1 MNEDHRTPQSHMT
14 DQSYVIIDNLFDAVV
29 MTDAEQTI
37 THWNRAAEALYGW
50 SRDEAVGR
58 MLPDIFKYSSFVDR
72 RTRDGITAA
81 LVTHGAWEGEIN
93 QPDRDGN
100 LLYVD
105 ARIYRVHNQ
114 KAGVDEFIS
123 IYHDTTRRRIDERI
137 LSEYQQ
143 KIIENNS
150 LLEKVNKRKDEFLA
164 TTSHELRTPLNGIVG
179 FLTLVE
185 QGLARDKD
193 EEKKFIGQALASSK
207 HLLNLINDLLDI
219 SKIESGKMTLQTEPI
234 SVEAMWDEIRSI
246 LEVQAHNKNIYL
258 HYTSPQRKDAAVMAD
273 AARLKQVLINL
284 LANAIKFTNEG
295 GVSLTIEEHHDKG
308 YAEFTILDTGIGIAK
323 NMQHKLFKMFSQ
335 IDASYTRH
343 AGGTG
348 LGLSIAKNLV
358 EKMGGV
364 ISLESEGIQKG
375 TRVMFRLPVAVRP
388 VEMVVGQAH
397 SAMPQQSMETKPII
411 LIVEDDL
418 MYAALIRDVL
428 DEGGSFAIRS
438 VTTADDALSELLE
451 FKPRVILSD
460 YALPSRVGASLLNG
474 IDLLK
479 KIRSIPAVSHTPVV
493 MMSGHEDVCRE
504 VEQLESDRSMTRTLI
519 KPLNIKDLLEAVT
532 SLARQS

>member
-1 MNEDHRTPQSHMT
+1 MNEETYPL
-14 DQSYVIIDNLFDAVV
+14 IDNLFDAVAI
-29 MTDAEQTI
+29 TDADQRI
-37 THWNRAAEALYGW
+37 LHWNRAAEMLYGW
-50 SRDEAVGR
+50 KPEEVVGR
-58 MLPDIFKYSSFVDR
+58 LLPEVFKYSSFVDR
-72 RTRDGITAA
+72 RTREAINAGISRN
-81 LVTHGAWEGEIN
+81 GYWEGEIN

-105 ARIYRVHNQ
+105 VRIFQLAASVSGRQEICAIYR
-114 KAGVDEFIS
+114 
-123 IYHDTTRRRIDERI
+123 DTTRRRIDERI

-143 KIIENNS
+143 KIAENNA

-185 QGLARDKD
+185 QGLAHGPD
-193 EEKKFIGQALASSK
+193 EERKFVSQALASSK

-234 SVEAMWDEIRSI
+234 VIEQIWNDVCSI
-246 LEVQAHNKNIYL
+246 LDVQAQNKKIYL
-258 HYTSPQRKDAAVMAD
+258 RYHGPQRADAAVMAD
-273 AARLKQVLINL
+273 GARLKQVLFNL

-295 GVSLTIEEHHDKG
+295 GVTLTIEEHYDKG
-308 YAEFTILDTGIGIAK
+308 YVEFLIVDTGIGIAK

-335 IDASYTRH
+335 VDGSYTRQV
-343 AGGTG
+343 GGTG
-348 LGLSIAKNLV
+348 LGLSIVKNLV

-364 ISLESEGIQKG
+364 ISLESEGIEKG
-375 TRVMFRLPVAVRP
+375 TRVMFRLPVAVRIVDALLEP
-388 VEMVVGQAH
+388 SPAH
-397 SAMPQQSMETKPII
+397 ASAIKPIAEPKQGV
-411 LIVEDDL
+411 LIVEDDV

-428 DEGGSFAIRS
+428 TEAGEFAIRS

-451 FKPRVILSD
+451 FKPNVVLSD
-460 YALPSRVGASLLNG
+460 YALPSRLGASLLNG

-493 MMSGHEDVCRE
+493 MMSGHEDICRE
-504 VEQLESDRSMTRTLI
+504 VEQMEADRGLTRTLI
-519 KPLNIKDLLEAVT
+519 KPLNIKDLLNAVT
-532 SLARQS
+532 SLVGQS

>member
-1 MNEDHRTPQSHMT
+1 MN
-14 DQSYVIIDNLFDAVV
+14 DQSYAVIDNLFDAVV
-29 MTDAEQTI
+29 MADGKQRVW
-37 THWNRAAEALYGW
+37 HWNRAAEALYGW
-50 SRDEAVGR
+50 TREEAVGKT
-58 MLPDIFKYSSFVDR
+58 LSEIFKFSSFVDR
-72 RTRDGITAA
+72 RTRDGIAAA
-81 LVTHGAWEGEIN
+81 LAEHGAWEGEIN
-93 QPDRDGN
+93 QPDREGN

-105 ARIYRVHNQ
+105 ARVYRIRNE
-114 KAGVDEFIS
+114 AGQYNDTIAIF
-123 IYHDTTRRRIDERI
+123 HDTTRRRIDERI
-137 LSEYQQ
+137 LTEYQQ
-143 KIIENNS
+143 KIIENNA

-185 QGLARDKD
+185 QGLARDRD
-193 EEKKFIGQALASSK
+193 EERKFIAQALASSK

-219 SKIESGKMTLQTEPI
+219 SKIESGKMTLQTEPVY
-234 SVEAMWDEIRSI
+234 VEAMWDEIRSI

-258 HYTSPQRKDAAVMAD
+258 QYSGPSGNDAAVMAD

-284 LANAIKFTNEG
+284 LANAVKFTNEG

-308 YAEFTILDTGIGIAK
+308 YVEFAIVDTGIGIAK

-364 ISLESEGIQKG
+364 IALESEGIQKG
-375 TRVMFRLPVAVRP
+375 TRVMFRLPAAVRAADAVFGQLL
-388 VEMVVGQAH
+388 VEAPKQTVD
-397 SAMPQQSMETKPII
+397 TKPII

-428 DEGGSFAIRS
+428 DEGGSFSIRS
-438 VTTADDALSELLE
+438 VTTADDALSELLQ
-451 FKPRVILSD
+451 FKPSVVLSD

-479 KIRSIPAVSHTPVV
+479 KIRSIPAVAHTPVV

-504 VEQLESDRSMTRTLI
+504 VEQLEADRSMTRTLI
-519 KPLNIKDLLEAVT
+519 KPLNIQDLLDAVT

>member
-1 MNEDHRTPQSHMT
+1 MN

-29 MTDAEQTI
+29 MADEQQQI

-50 SRDEAVGR
+50 TSEEAVGKTMR
-58 MLPDIFKYSSFVDR
+58 DIFKYSSFVDR

-81 LVTHGAWEGEIN
+81 LVEEGSWEGEVN

-105 ARIYRVHNQ
+105 ARVYRIHNTDRHC
-114 KAGVDEFIS
+114 DEFIA
-123 IYHDTTRRRIDERI
+123 IFHDTTRRRIDERI

-234 SVEAMWDEIRSI
+234 CIETMWDDVRSI

-258 HYTSPQRKDAAVMAD
+258 RYDGPQRKDAAVMAD

-295 GVSLTIEEHHDKG
+295 GVALTIEEHYDKG
-308 YAEFTILDTGIGIAK
+308 YVEFAIIDTGIGIAK

-335 IDASYTRH
+335 VDASYTRH

-364 ISLESEGIQKG
+364 IALESEGIQKG
-375 TRVMFRLPVAVRP
+375 TRVMFRLPVAVRAADA
-388 VEMVVGQAH
+388 VIGQMHAR
-397 SAMPQQSMETKPII
+397 AGEQSLNTKPII

-428 DEGGSFAIRS
+428 DESGSFSIRS
-438 VTTADDALSELLE
+438 VTTADDALSELLQ
-451 FKPRVILSD
+451 FKPSVILSD
-460 YALPSRVGASLLNG
+460 YALPSRLGASLLNG

-519 KPLNIKDLLEAVT
+519 KPLNIKDLLDAVT
-532 SLARQS
+532 SLVRQS

>member
-1 MNEDHRTPQSHMT
+1 MN

-29 MTDAEQTI
+29 MADDGLRVTY
-37 THWNRAAEALYGW
+37 WNRAAVALYGW
-50 SRDEAVGR
+50 TSEEAVGR
-58 MLPDIFKYSSFVDR
+58 TFADIFKYSSFVDR

-81 LVTHGAWEGEIN
+81 LVEQGAWEGEIN

-105 ARIYRVHNQ
+105 ARMYRIRNQ
-114 KAGVDEFIS
+114 EHQRDEFIS
-123 IYHDTTRRRIDERI
+123 IFHDTTRRRIDERI

-185 QGLARDKD
+185 QGLSRDRD

-234 SVEAMWDEIRSI
+234 SVEAMWNDIRSI
-246 LEVQAHNKNIYL
+246 LEVQANNKNIYL
-258 HYTSPQRKDAAVMAD
+258 RYIGPHRKDAAVMAD

-308 YAEFTILDTGIGIAK
+308 YAEFTIVDTGIGIAK

-364 ISLESEGIQKG
+364 IALESDGIQKG
-375 TRVMFRLPVAVRP
+375 TRVMFRLPVAVRA
-388 VEMVVGQAH
+388 VDAAVGQVQAH
-397 SAMPQQSMETKPII
+397 KPEQALDTKPII

-428 DEGGSFAIRS
+428 IESGSFSIRS

-451 FKPRVILSD
+451 FKPSVILSD

-479 KIRSIPAVSHTPVV
+479 KIRTIPAVAHTPVV

-504 VEQLESDRSMTRTLI
+504 VEQLEADRTLTRTLI
-519 KPLNIKDLLEAVT
+519 KPLNIKDLLDAVT
-532 SLARQS
+532 SLIRQS

>member
-1 MNEDHRTPQSHMT
+1 MNE
-14 DQSYVIIDNLFDAVV
+14 QSYAVIDNLFDAVV
-29 MTDAEQTI
+29 VGDDEQRI

-50 SRDEAVGR
+50 TRNEVLGKP
-58 MLPDIFKYSSFVDR
+58 LPEVFKYSSFVDR
-72 RTRDGITAA
+72 RTREGITIA
-81 LVTHGAWEGEIN
+81 LAKNGVWEGELN

-105 ARIYRVHNQ
+105 ARMFRVHY
-114 KAGVDEFIS
+114 DEKQQDEIIAIF
-123 IYHDTTRRRIDERI
+123 HDTTRRRIDERI
-137 LSEYQQ
+137 LTEYQQ

-179 FLTLVE
+179 FLSLVL
-185 QGLARDKD
+185 QGLTRDRD
-193 EEKKFIGQALASSK
+193 EEKKFIGQALSSSK
-207 HLLNLINDLLDI
+207 HLLTLINDLLDI
-219 SKIESGKMTLQTEPI
+219 SKIESGKLTLQTEPVF
-234 SVEAMWDEIRSI
+234 VEPMWDDVRSI
-246 LEVQAHNKNIYL
+246 LEVQARNKNIYL
-258 HYTSPQRKDAAVMAD
+258 HYAGPRRKDAAVMAD
-273 AARLKQVLINL
+273 GARLKQVLINL

-295 GVSLTIEEHHDKG
+295 GVSLKIEEYVGKG
-308 YAEFTILDTGIGIAK
+308 YVEFTIVDTGIGIAK

-335 IDASYTRH
+335 VDGSYTRH

-364 ISLESEGIQKG
+364 IALESEGIQKG
-375 TRVMFRLPVAVRP
+375 TSVMFRLPLSVRDADT
-388 VEMVVGQAH
+388 VVGHAH
-397 SAMPQQSMETKPII
+397 VDGEAPTFATKPIV

-428 DEGGSFAIRS
+428 DEGGAFSIRS
-438 VTTADDALSELLE
+438 VTTADDALVELLE
-451 FKPRVILSD
+451 YKPSVILSD

-479 KIRSIPAVSHTPVV
+479 KIRSIPAVSRTPVV

-504 VEQLESDRSMTRTLI
+504 VERLEADRTMTRTLI
-519 KPLNIKDLLEAVT
+519 KPLNIQDLLDAVT
-532 SLARQS
+532 SLVRQS

>member
-1 MNEDHRTPQSHMT
+1 MT
-14 DQSYVIIDNLFDAVV
+14 DQSIVIIDNLYDAVV
-29 MTDAEQTI
+29 IADANQCV

-50 SRDEAVGR
+50 TREETLGR
-58 MLPDIFKYSSFVDR
+58 TMADIFKYSSFVDR
-72 RTRDGITAA
+72 RTRDGIAAA
-81 LVTHGAWEGEIN
+81 LAERGAWEGEIN

-105 ARIYRVHNQ
+105 ARLSRIRH
-114 KAGVDEFIS
+114 DEPAREETIAIF
-123 IYHDTTRRRIDERI
+123 HDTTRRRIDERI

-143 KIIENNS
+143 KIIENNT

-185 QGLARDKD
+185 QGLARDPA
-193 EEKKFIGQALASSK
+193 EEKKFIGQALGSSK

-219 SKIESGKMTLQTEPI
+219 SKIESGKMTLQTEPFR
-234 SVEAMWDEIRSI
+234 VEALWDDIKSI
-246 LEVQAHNKNIYL
+246 LEVQANNKNIYL
-258 HYTSPQRKDAAVMAD
+258 TYIGPQRKDAAVMAD

-295 GVSLTIEEHHDKG
+295 GVTLTVEEHQEKG
-308 YAEFTILDTGIGIAK
+308 YVEFTIVDTGIGIAK

-364 ISLESEGIQKG
+364 IALESEGIQKG
-375 TRVMFRLPVAVRP
+375 TRVMFRLPAAVRAADT
-388 VEMVVGQAH
+388 VVGQTHAAAITQPL
-397 SAMPQQSMETKPII
+397 SSKPII

-428 DEGGSFAIRS
+428 DEGGSFSIRS
-438 VTTADDALSELLE
+438 VTTADDALSELLQ
-451 FKPRVILSD
+451 FKPSVVLSD

-479 KIRSIPAVSHTPVV
+479 KIRSIPAVAHTPVV

-504 VEQLESDRSMTRTLI
+504 VEQLEADRSMTRTLI
-519 KPLNIKDLLEAVT
+519 KPLNIKDLLDAVT
-532 SLARQS
+532 SLVRQS